1 MGSTHRRWR
10 LDLGYD
16 GTNFSGW
23 AAQPDRRT
31 VQGELE
37 HWLPRLLRLD
47 EPVRLVVAG
56 RTDAGVHARAQ
67 VAHVDLPVGVD
78 STVLLRRLRRVLSD
92 AIEVHALTPAPEGFD
107 ARFSAIWR
115 RYVYRLWDSASTPDP
130 LFRHMVTLIPEAL
143 DLGRFNATGDQLL
156 GLRDFAPFC
165 KPRPGATTIRTL
177 LQLHAERTEDL
188 AGTIEC
194 TLVADAFCH
203 SMVRSVVGALVAVG
217 VGRRDDSWF
226 LRVMTA
232 ELRHNEVLVMPAKGL
247 TLEEVG
253 YPDEDHLA
261 RRAVEARSIRESSTP
276 KPGHE

>member
-1 MGSTHRRWR
+1 MGTTHRRWR

-16 GTNFSGW
+16 GTDFSGW
-23 AAQPDRRT
+23 AVQPDRRT

-37 HWLPRLLRLD
+37 HWLPRVLRLD

-67 VAHVDLPVGVD
+67 VAHFDLPVGVD
-78 STVLLRRLRRVLSD
+78 STALLRRLRRVLSD
-92 AIEVHALTPAPEGFD
+92 AIVVHALTPAPDGFD

-130 LFRHMVTLIPEAL
+130 LFRHMVTLIPEEL
-143 DLGRFNATGDQLL
+143 DLGRFNAAGNQLL

-165 KPRPGATTIRTL
+165 KPRQGATTIRTL
-177 LQLHAERTEDL
+177 LQLHAQRTEDL
-188 AGTIEC
+188 PGTIEC

-203 SMVRSVVGALVAVG
+203 SMVRSVMGALVAVG
-217 VGRRDDSWF
+217 AGRRDDNWF
-226 LRVMTA
+226 RQVMTA

-261 RRAVEARSIRESSTP
+261 RRAAEARSKRESTTP
-276 KPGHE
+276 GTGNE